1 MSEVPEGFT
10 QWIGGENPAPGKAVE
25 YRTALCHSSCVHK
38 GQSDNLYWQ
47 KRSGLTHI
55 TAYRVVE

>member
-1 MSEVPEGFT
+1 MSEVPEDFT
-10 QWIGGENPAPGKAVE
+10 VWTGGENPVPGKTVE
-25 YRTALCHSSCVHK
+25 YQTALCHSSCVHK
-38 GQSDNLYWQ
+38 DLSDKLHWP